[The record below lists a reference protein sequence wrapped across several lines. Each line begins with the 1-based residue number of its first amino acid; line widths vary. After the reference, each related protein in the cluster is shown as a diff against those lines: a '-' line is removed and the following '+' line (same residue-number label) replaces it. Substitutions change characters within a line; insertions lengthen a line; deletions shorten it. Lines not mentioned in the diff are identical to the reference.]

1 MKTNECC
8 NFIMHGCSRFFFY
21 NFQLIFLNFQFFF
34 DPILSPRLPV
44 RFRPKKTTKKQKQKK
59 GARMKNELAPF
70 QVRWRFVTP
79 SMSPAE
85 RFGILELLSSPF
97 FCCCFFFIFL
107 FLFFGLSSL
116 FLRNAVT
123 SLGRISPGLPLR

>member
-1 MKTNECC
+1 MLQFHYARLFKV
-8 NFIMHGCSRFFFY
+8 FFLQFSID
-21 NFQLIFLNFQFFF
+21 FPQFSIFLRPNSLAASAC
-34 DPILSPRLPV
+34 PISSK
-44 RFRPKKTTKKQKQKK
+44 KKTTKKQKQKK